1 MKKNRCFL
9 ILFMGLFVST
19 LCVNASGVDSTSKV
33 NDDFDDSWLKTD
45 EEEYQIVVD
54 DTDEDSGYSSDD
66 DEKTL
71 AVAQTKTP
79 SSDSDSFVFI
89 DKAGKEIEPSPVY
102 APLHPDTIRLMSI
115 EPELLQAL
123 EKKDAR
129 IQQNSVVAKMPRN
142 PKQMLDT
149 LFQQLS
155 EFDAAQRAFA
165 PEIPVM
171 NIDKKSFNELIASNH
186 VRKVQVVNQGGTA
199 TCAVHAVKNAMLGL
213 HYFDDQNAA
222 QQDMLSSNFY
232 TNSFA
237 RDHSRV
243 NLREDYVEELVNR
256 SFPEIQKQ
264 NVYVLQHLERYVNL
278 FEISNLGGVLT
289 EQSATM
295 AYRLSLPSYTVSFV
309 INIVSVTDNPDAVAH
324 WIAFTVKKEQG
335 VVTDIIFMDSINSSL
350 DKVRSQYLYDLC
362 SKNERQFLDELKIYN
377 DAIVVR
383 KFTEKIDHYRL
394 NGAITDKNLD
404 NLAETFFHSF
414 QKMELDGKKI
424 VQKEFMLDA
433 AEQAFILDELF
444 NYLTEDQRYYLTQK
458 ANKLVQELNNWTDQ
472 VKEYLEGKVLDQ
484 GKISG
489 LVDYLTSATFQVF
502 FPDEL
507 LAVPLSWEQIEF
519 LVAEMKH
526 QGILDESD
534 INALIRELTQA
545 KRKNK

>member
-1 MKKNRCFL
+1 
-9 ILFMGLFVST
+9 MGLFVLT
-19 LCVNASGVDSTSKV
+19 LCVNASGIDSTSNV
-33 NDDFDDSWLKTD
+33 NDDFDDSWLKPD

-66 DEKTL
+66 DEKPL

-89 DKAGKEIEPSPVY
+89 DKAGEEIEPSPVY
-102 APLHPDTIRLMSI
+102 APLPTDTIQLMSI
-115 EPELLQAL
+115 KPELQAL

-129 IQQNSVVAKMPRN
+129 IQLNSVVAEMPRN

-149 LFQQLS
+149 LYQQLNELDS
-155 EFDAAQRAFA
+155 AQRAFA

-171 NIDKKSFNELIASNH
+171 NIDKKSYNELIASNH
-186 VRKVQVVNQGGTA
+186 VRKVQVVNQGGRA

-222 QQDMLSSNFY
+222 QRDMLSSTFY
-232 TNSFA
+232 TNSFV

-243 NLREDYVEELVNR
+243 NLREDEVEELVRR
-256 SFPEIQKQ
+256 SFSERQKQ

-278 FEISNLGGVLT
+278 FEISNQGGVLT
-289 EQSATM
+289 EESATM

-309 INIVSVTDNPDAVAH
+309 INIVSVTNDPDAVAH

-350 DKVRSQYLYDLC
+350 DKVRSHYLYDLC
-362 SKNERQFLDELKIYN
+362 SKNERQFLDELNSYN
-377 DAIVVR
+377 YAIVVR
-383 KFTEKIDHYRL
+383 KFTEKIDHYRS

-404 NLAETFFHSF
+404 SLAETLFHSF
-414 QKMELDGKKI
+414 QTMELDGEKI
-424 VQKEFMLDA
+424 VQKQFVLGA
-433 AEQAFILDELF
+433 TEQAFILDELF

-472 VKEYLEGKVLDQ
+472 VEEYLEGKVLDQ
-484 GKISG
+484 GTISG
-489 LVDYLTSATFQVF
+489 LVNYLTSATFQVF
-502 FPDEL
+502 FGDDL
-507 LAVPLSWEQIEF
+507 VDMPLSRDQIDF
-519 LVAEMKH
+519 FVAEMKR
-526 QGILDESD
+526 QNILNGAQ
-534 INALIRELTQA
+534 INYLNRELAQA
-545 KRKNK
+545 KR